1 MNEVK
6 REKGKKGILSMLKG
20 NNGGNSLV
28 LVVVVMFVVLLLGL
42 AILYSSY
49 TSVILRYSQRKSE
62 KTFSSAETG
71 MELIREGLSEVNSD
85 AIAAG
90 YKGLLQNFS
99 KDQDTNK
106 ATFANAYLAD
116 IVRSAKGSDG
126 KILFPEAKTGISSGS
141 VTPTKYSVAALD
153 DFLKGRSKGGDY
165 KISAIVDGVENN
177 TTGSVFVTKNNDLIL
192 RGVRLVYNKNGYEEQ
207 ITTDFRLTVPAA
219 SISSKYVGFN
229 DALLNYNFV
238 ADQGLLMYRYGE
250 TGQQP
255 ANGTFEGSGYAGKV
269 VLGAGTLSVNKNQ
282 TLIIGR
288 TRLGDVDPSDN
299 FVAKKKGSEEIRT
312 SGDISF
318 ATSDSSD
325 SRISGIAGKINLNE
339 GSSLWVNN
347 INLNK
352 GSTLESD
359 EGSHIYLRDDLEFGT
374 GGNATLKGSYYGF
387 GNGLDFDGNKSNSP
401 MDSSSII
408 FNKKGILDISNISS
422 LTIAGKSF
430 VTESSTATD
439 KSSGMGS
446 SITTRSEQLAYLVP
460 GNFFST
466 SEGSTESFTNPRIL
480 STSDDDANSKESD
493 RALNSIDSTLFT
505 KKTDKLS
512 EPLSYYGIKS
522 KDDIKVLTYNIP
534 GNASQ
539 CVRYYFL
546 DFKDAN
552 GRTAQEN
559 ANAYFKDY
567 FENNKEEVSSYISGY
582 ADLIGF
588 DTKGASV
595 RSAGTTIEVK
605 NGKYNVYGGGN
616 SSDDEAKSYNDNYR
630 KLSDTL
636 NLNSDGN
643 STPFHTFIDV
653 NKLRELCNGSRGKL
667 VGVKLN
673 RSVKDKTGNEVEVY
687 ACWGDCNDIP
697 DGGSKFAYVVDGNVK
712 LDHDFHGIILCS
724 GTLEIKNSHFY
735 VENKGIEALKE
746 TDLWRGAHGSSS
758 SSETKKWEDVTYEN
772 WKKD

>member
-1 MNEVK
+1 MNEMK
-6 REKGKKGILSMLKG
+6 REKGKKRILRILKG

-28 LVVVVMFVVLLLGL
+28 LVVVVMFVVMLLGL

-116 IVRSAKGSDG
+116 IVTSAKGDSG
-126 KILFPEAKTGISSGS
+126 KILFPEAATGLKGA
-141 VTPTKYSVAALD
+141 VNPTKYSVAALD
-153 DFLKGRSKGGDY
+153 DFLNGRISRGSEY
-165 KISAIVDGVENN
+165 KLSAMVDGAENSD
-177 TTGSVFVTKNNDLIL
+177 TGSVYVTQNNDIIL
-192 RGVRLVYNKNGYEEQ
+192 RGVRLVYKRNGYEEQ
-207 ITTDFRLTVPAA
+207 ITTDFRLTIPAA

-229 DALLNYNFV
+229 DALKNYNFI
-238 ADQGLLMYRYGE
+238 ADQGLRLYRYGE
-250 TGQQP
+250 TGRNP
-255 ANGTFEGSGYAGKV
+255 ANSTFEGSGYAGKV
-269 VLGAGTLSVNKNQ
+269 VFGAGKLEVNKNQ
-282 TLIIGR
+282 TLIVGR
-288 TRLGDVDPSDN
+288 TRIGHMNNDDT
-299 FVAKKKGSEEIRT
+299 FVAESHGSSDKRT

-318 ATSDSSD
+318 ATSNDP
-325 SRISGIAGKINLNE
+325 AGHIVLNE

-352 GSTLESD
+352 GSTLESYD
-359 EGSHIYLRDDLEFGT
+359 GSHIYMRDDLDFGT
-374 GGNATLKGSYYGF
+374 GGTATLKGNYYGF
-387 GNGLDFDGNKSNSP
+387 GNGLDFDGKKSDSP

-408 FNKKGILDISNISS
+408 FNKKGTLDISNISS

-460 GNFFST
+460 DSFFAT
-466 SEGSTESFTNPRIL
+466 KDGSTDQFTNPRII
-480 STSDDDANSKESD
+480 STADDEANDVSRDK
-493 RALNSIDSTLFT
+493 ALASIDWAKFT

-512 EPLSYYGIKS
+512 EPLSYYGITGR
-522 KDDIKVLTYNIP
+522 DGIKVLTYNTP
-534 GNASQ
+534 GNDSQ

-546 DFKDAN
+546 NFTDTTE
-552 GRTAQEN
+552 RTAQQN

-595 RSAGTTIEVK
+595 RSAGTTIEGK
-605 NGKYNVYGGGN
+605 EGKYNVIGGGT
-616 SSDDEAKSYNDNYR
+616 SSDDEAKTYNENYR

-653 NKLRELCNGSRGKL
+653 QKLHELCKNESSNTPVTVPLNNHVYDTTGQNDVVVGAYNGDLTYSGYSNGHYVL
-667 VGVKLN
+667 
-673 RSVKDKTGNEVEVY
+673 
-687 ACWGDCNDIP
+687 
-697 DGGSKFAYVVDGNVK
+697 VVDGNVK
-712 LDHDFHGIILCS
+712 ISGNFEGIVLCS
-724 GTLEIKNSHFY
+724 GTLDISVTDYMRIQNLGVK
-735 VENKGIEALKE
+735 ALKE
-746 TDLWRGAHGSSS
+746 TDLWRGAHGSTS
-758 SSETKKWEDVTYEN
+758 SSETNKWEDVTYEN